1 MHAVSCSLPPYQH
14 MSAIV
19 TVSASGEAVPPFII
33 LSNLQKVP
41 VDLQDLVSQA
51 WWGSSANGWVTK
63 RLFTCWAVNF
73 AHWLTKYRERINA
86 SPDARALLFLDGHA
100 SRINFSALEYLSRA
114 HCDVIVLPA
123 HTSHITQA
131 FDVGIASTLKAVY
144 KKLLLKFTRT
154 TIANGQVF
162 TAPVVHR
169 IAIVAFLDAH
179 REVLTVTRQRMAFE
193 AVGIL
198 PFDPNIPLRSPFV
211 QPGASRPLTSRFT
224 INGYEVTAVA
234 NLNTI
239 RAYQES
245 RPGNPQLTAPIV
257 PEEFHV
263 TSLQSSQTEGRLLSR
278 FESAILIDPNGL
290 VSIKRFT

>member
-1 MHAVSCSLPPYQH
+1 MV
-14 MSAIV
+14 
-19 TVSASGEAVPPFII
+19 
-33 LSNLQKVP
+33 
-41 VDLQDLVSQA
+41 
-51 WWGSSANGWVTK
+51 
-63 RLFTCWAVNF
+63 R
-73 AHWLTKYRERINA
+73 
-86 SPDARALLFLDGHA
+86 
-100 SRINFSALEYLSRA
+100 
-114 HCDVIVLPA
+114 
-123 HTSHITQA
+123 
-131 FDVGIASTLKAVY
+131 
-144 KKLLLKFTRT
+144 
-154 TIANGQVF
+154 
-162 TAPVVHR
+162 R

-224 INGYEVTAVA
+224 INGYEVTTVA

-245 RPGNPQLTAPIV
+245 RPGNPQPTAPIV

-278 FESAILIDPNGL
+278 FESAIVIDPNGL